1 MKDSDGLSGFKDIVS
16 GKPFLFYWV
25 NGQIQI
31 IKHRD
36 DRIPIMAS
44 DKDKLMYF
52 VDGLYIDAKNG
63 YSNAYAWSG
72 AWVHP

>member
-1 MKDSDGLSGFKDIVS
+1 MPEQWEDTIGKKTSDDFSGIKDIVS

-36 DRIPIMAS
+36 GRIPIMRS
-44 DKDKLMYF
+44 DKYWLMWF
-52 VDGLYIDAKNG
+52 GFGLVIRADQNED
-63 YSNAYAWSG
+63 S
-72 AWVHP
+72 